1 MVDSN
6 QAISVIT
13 LNVIDLNALI
23 RKRLSGWVKK
33 QDPILC
39 RVGLTGLISLQSKG
53 LSRVFANTTVQKFQF
68 FGTQLSSQ
76 SNSHIH
82 T

>member
-23 RKRLSGWVKK
+23 RRQRLSGWVKK

-39 RVGLTGLISLQSKG
+39 CV
-53 LSRVFANTTVQKFQF
+53 
-68 FGTQLSSQ
+68 
-76 SNSHIH
+76 
-82 T
+82 